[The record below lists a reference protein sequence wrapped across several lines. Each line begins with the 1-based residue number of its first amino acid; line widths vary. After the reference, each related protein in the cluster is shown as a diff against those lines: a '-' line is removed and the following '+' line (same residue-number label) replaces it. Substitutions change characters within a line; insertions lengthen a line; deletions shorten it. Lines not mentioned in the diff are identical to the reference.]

1 METGKLSKKQNQYT
15 FVNLARIILIIIISI
30 AAYLFSDL
38 RLGLVSLAFLL
49 FALLWFFLYEFEIIN
64 ITAYPK
70 LEFIPPAIDISI
82 ISYMIYLTG
91 TVNSFLVAG
100 YFYAITLC
108 SLNTKIKQGQFAF
121 LFSNVLY
128 IVITL
133 AVYFDYLPAVN
144 LLSVYSHFTNK
155 FIK

>member
-30 AAYLFSDL
+30 AAYFFSDL
-38 RLGLVSLAFLL
+38 QLGLVSLGFLL
-49 FALLWFFLYEFEIIN
+49 FALLWFFLYEYEIIN
-64 ITAYPK
+64 VTIYPK

-108 SLNTKIKQGQFAF
+108 S
-121 LFSNVLY
+121 
-128 IVITL
+128 
-133 AVYFDYLPAVN
+133 
-144 LLSVYSHFTNK
+144 
-155 FIK
+155 